1 MRRYF
6 IIPALWLVLAG
17 LAAGPVYA
25 ACTSPTGNEG
35 DQIYNLAFHTPQF
48 CNGTNWIAMGAPG
61 GGGSLILISTQTA
74 SSSASLQF
82 TNLPTSYNTLFLNCT
97 GLLMSN
103 SSTTILVAIGES
115 TGPTWETGAYY
126 TRAFVYSFAT
136 SNNGTGYTTTG
147 TDILGLSGSNMSAT
161 VPTGFKVYI
170 DNPSSS
176 TMYKNIYFSELG
188 LPSTTTWGG
197 AGGWA
202 YWNNDTNAVTGLE
215 VTASGGGSISSGTCS
230 LYGMN

>member
-25 ACTSPTGNEG
+25 ACTSPAGNEG

-82 TNLPTSYNTLFLNCT
+82 TNLPTSYNTLFLNCS

-103 SSTTILVAIGES
+103 SSTTVLLQVGEGA
-115 TGPTWETGAYY
+115 GPTWETGANYTAMGY
-126 TRAFVYSFAT
+126 GTSGNTTLTTATDLLLTRA
-136 SNNGTGYTTTG
+136 
-147 TDILGLSGSNMSAT
+147 GSYWGSTT
-161 VPTGFKVYI
+161 VPASLKAYFDNVGSASVY
-170 DNPSSS
+170 
-176 TMYKNIYFSELG
+176 KRVAVVENIYVD
-188 LPSTTTWGG
+188 G
-197 AGGWA
+197 AGEIGNQWDSYWA
-202 YWNNDTNAVTGLE
+202 GDANPVTAIRLTVTGG
-215 VTASGGGSISSGTCS
+215 TISSGTCS